1 MWKIRICALATATAL
16 AGCTASSTDGDHWV
30 EALEGAKNTSSMP
43 TYPSN
48 GLSRL
53 SAGSPRDGGT
63 GFATMGSGTF
73 SKRTP
78 PASDDATIPSVP
90 GAFTI
95 NLVDAPVA
103 SVTKAVLGDIFKSR
117 YVVDP
122 RVTGTITLQTGGSA
136 TSREILETFE
146 SALSANGAT
155 LVRKADRL
163 EIVPASEALANLPV
177 TSAQP
182 SSKGQ
187 PGAGIQLIQLQHIS
201 ASEMANV
208 LEPISRKG
216 AIIRADDA
224 RNSLMVTGS
233 VSDIAA
239 MRETIAVFDVDWMAG
254 MSVAILP
261 LKSVQAGDIVG
272 ELNSIFGVK
281 DGPNAKSI
289 KFVPNAKLNAILVI
303 TSRPQLVQKATAW
316 IRKLDTIAEASDDQM
331 FVYEIQNRPA
341 AEFAKIVQSAL
352 AAGFA
357 STAPGNTASPVA
369 PDLASETLE
378 SGTPVGEGVSYEPV
392 SSAASTSSSAPVVVA
407 DIENNALLISASPRD
422 YKRIE
427 KILRRLDVLPIQV
440 MLEATIAEV
449 TLNDELKFGLRWY
462 LEEGNSGYTLTDLA
476 NGAIEA
482 SFPGFGWTRA
492 TANSKLAL
500 SALSGVTNV
509 KIISSPTLMVINN
522 QKATLQVGDQVPIIT
537 QNSTST
543 TTDSVIVNSVELRD
557 TGIILSVTP
566 RINSS
571 GRVMLDIQQE
581 VSNVVPTTTSGI
593 DSPTIQQRKISTR
606 VVVNDGESLALGGLI
621 QERKN
626 RTDKKMPILGDLP
639 ILGNAFKAKTDGI
652 NRTELVIF
660 IRPKVVRDVQSAR
673 DVTNEFRE
681 QFNSSNYDA
690 PAARIRRDMKRLA
703 F

>member
-1 MWKIRICALATATAL
+1 MCALATAIAL
-16 AGCTASSTDGDHWV
+16 TGCTSGGADGDRWA
-30 EALEGAKNTSSMP
+30 EALEGVKNTSSMP

-53 SAGSPRDGGT
+53 SSGSTRDGGT
-63 GFATMGSGTF
+63 AFATMGTGTF
-73 SKRTP
+73 SKRTRP
-78 PASDDATIPSVP
+78 DSNGLTVPSAP
-90 GAFTI
+90 GYFTI

-103 SVTKAVLGDIFKSR
+103 SVAKAVLEDIFKSR

-136 TSREILETFE
+136 SSQEILATFE
-146 SALSANGAT
+146 AALSANGAA
-155 LVRKADRL
+155 LVRKADHL
-163 EIVPASEALANLPV
+163 EIVPASEALVNLPV
-177 TSAQP
+177 GSPQSP
-182 SSKGQ
+182 SSSKSQ

-208 LEPISRKG
+208 LEPITRKG
-216 AIIRADDA
+216 AVVRADDA
-224 RNSLMVTGS
+224 RNTLMVTGS
-233 VSDIAA
+233 ASDIAA
-239 MRETIAVFDVDWMAG
+239 MRESIAVFDVDWMAG

-261 LKSVQAGDIVG
+261 LKSVQPGDILE

-289 KFVPNAKLNAILVI
+289 KFVPNSKLNAILVI

-316 IRKLDTIAEASDDQM
+316 IRKLDTISEASDDQM

-341 AEFAKIVQSAL
+341 AEFAKLVQSAL
-352 AAGFA
+352 AAGFT
-357 STAPGNTASPVA
+357 STGTGTTTPVA
-369 PDLASETLE
+369 PDLVAETLQ

-392 SSAASTSSSAPVVVA
+392 SGASSTPSSAPVVVA
-407 DIENNALLISASPRD
+407 DIENNALLVSASPRD

-427 KILRRLDVLPIQV
+427 KILHQLDVMPIQV

-462 LEEGNSGYTLTDLA
+462 LEEANSGYTLTDLA

-482 SFPGFGWTRA
+482 SFPGFAWTRA
-492 TANSKLAL
+492 TTNSKLAL
-500 SALSGVTNV
+500 NALSGVTNV
-509 KIISSPTLMVINN
+509 KVISSPTLMVINN

-543 TTDSVIVNSVELRD
+543 STDSVIVNSVELRD

-639 ILGNAFKAKTDGI
+639 VLGNAFKAKTDGI

-681 QFNSSNYDA
+681 QFNSTDYDA